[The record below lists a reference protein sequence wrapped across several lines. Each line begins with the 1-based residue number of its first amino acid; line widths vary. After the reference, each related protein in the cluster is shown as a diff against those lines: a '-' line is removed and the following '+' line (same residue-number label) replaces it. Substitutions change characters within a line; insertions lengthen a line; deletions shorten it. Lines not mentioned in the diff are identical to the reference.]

1 MNKYIVNYHYFSD
14 GFTYFIIAPTKWQAL
29 LKGTPDDKKKM
40 ISFYLD
46 KDFIKIYDIKELKQ
60 NQEL

>member
-29 LKGTPDDKKKM
+29 LKARRMYK
-40 ISFYLD
+40 FYLD
-46 KDFIKIYDIKELKQ
+46 KYFIKIYDIKELKQ